1 MNAARLE
8 RFLHEQIPLSAAM
21 QIRVAELCDDRICI
35 TAPLNPNR
43 NDKGTGFGGSL
54 ASIATLAGWGLM
66 HSALIRR
73 GTPGDVVIH
82 KSTFSYDVP
91 VDADIVARCRL
102 TDWDRFCATLD
113 RRSRA
118 RISLTSTIGSADN
131 AAVTME
137 GRYVAKIL

>member
-1 MNAARLE
+1 MNASQLE
-8 RFLHEQIPLSAAM
+8 DFLRDQIPLAGAM
-21 QIRVAELCDDRICI
+21 QIRVADLADDAICI
-35 TAPLNPNR
+35 TAPLDPNR

-66 HSALIRR
+66 HSALTRR
-73 GTPGDVVIH
+73 GTPCDIVIH

-91 VDADIVARCRL
+91 VDGEIVARCQL
-102 TDWDRFCATLD
+102 GDWDRFCATLD

-118 RISLTSTIGSADN
+118 RLSLTSTIGSVDN